1 MGNRFKG
8 GIQPRAMPPLHR
20 YLGNP
25 VLSRIGRIF
34 FKAPCADFHCG
45 MRAFTKAAYQRMDLR
60 TAGMEFASE
69 MIVKSS
75 LLGMRIAE
83 VPTTLV
89 PDGRNR
95 PPHLR
100 TWRDGWRHLRFLL
113 LYSPRWLFLYPGFLF
128 MAIGMIAGAWL
139 LPGPRKVGSVVF
151 DFHTLLYASLSI
163 FLGFQCIAFAVFT
176 KIFAISEGL
185 LPPDPRLNRMFRYV
199 TLEVGLTVGIALVLL
214 GLGAS
219 VYAVH
224 GWKLHQFG
232 ELNPEHIMRV
242 VVPATLAVGL
252 GTQIIFSSFFLSV
265 LGMRRR

>member
-1 MGNRFKG
+1 
-8 GIQPRAMPPLHR
+8 
-20 YLGNP
+20 
-25 VLSRIGRIF
+25 
-34 FKAPCADFHCG
+34 
-45 MRAFTKAAYQRMDLR
+45 
-60 TAGMEFASE
+60 
-69 MIVKSS
+69 
-75 LLGMRIAE
+75 
-83 VPTTLV
+83 
-89 PDGRNR
+89 
-95 PPHLR
+95 
-100 TWRDGWRHLRFLL
+100 
-113 LYSPRWLFLYPGFLF
+113 

-232 ELNPEHIMRV
+232 ELNPEHTMRV